1 MRSPTISNSVKSS
14 KIVSSNSDFFAR
26 QCATRRVRT
35 KGTDRLLTR
44 IRVVKAYDERAVV
57 HFSKVLVEHGGFGVA
72 NVEVATGLWGK
83 TRDDLSVDS
92 AGEPKCE

>member
-1 MRSPTISNSVKSS
+1 M
-14 KIVSSNSDFFAR
+14 
-26 QCATRRVRT
+26 RT

-57 HFSKVLVEHGGFGVA
+57 HFGKVLVKHGGFSVA
-72 NVEVATGLWGK
+72 NVEVATGLWGE

-92 AGEPKCE
+92 AWEPKCE